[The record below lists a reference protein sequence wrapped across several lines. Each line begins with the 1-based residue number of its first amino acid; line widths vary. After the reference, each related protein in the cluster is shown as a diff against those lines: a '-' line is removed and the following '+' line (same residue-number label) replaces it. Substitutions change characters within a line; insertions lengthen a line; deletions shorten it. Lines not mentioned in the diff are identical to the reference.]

1 MKREYYIEF
10 SGGENVCFT
19 SSART
24 KAGLIAAA
32 KKALR
37 KRYGSDEYPLDIEDF
52 LYNKGCSCWVSVS
65 ELIRLG
71 KIW

>member
-19 SSART
+19 SSAHT
-24 KAGLIAAA
+24 VGGLIAAA

-37 KRYGSDEYPLDIEDF
+37 KRYGNDDYPLDIEDF
-52 LYNKGCSCWVSVS
+52 LYNKGGFGWVSAS
-65 ELIRLG
+65 ELVRLG
-71 KIW
+71 RIY